1 MTLRLKTRLT
11 LVMTLLVVAPLA
23 IASLL
28 GIVSFTHELIQKTY
42 EQGQLI
48 SQQIY
53 EQVREV
59 LANEPRVPPPK
70 NDLPAFSEFLKDV
83 LSSNAGLTSL
93 LESTSNNSPTI
104 VYIAVTDVNN
114 TILAHSG
121 SQLVAAE
128 PFSRLTLA
136 SPFYQLKTLY
146 YSNRFTN
153 FEVAFPMVDSQKRLV
168 ATVRVAMNA
177 ALIQSKL
184 NEYIR
189 KSLVTA
195 GLALLIATTA
205 AALLSTLLLKPLA
218 FISAGIERMVRGEFG
233 KPIRMSRRDELGMVS
248 LGLNEIGQRLE
259 VNQEEI
265 DTLKGNIGQI
275 IKNLEEKLIFLNPER
290 QVIVLSPSA
299 ASLLSLTP
307 ETALGRTLNEVLP
320 GEHPLIDLVEAAFG
334 VRQSLTKSNVQL
346 PSSAGPITVRVHLLQ
361 ESNRSLGALV
371 VFRDPQTVATLE
383 SQLEYAEKLA
393 ALSSLTSGIAH
404 EIKNPLNAIVIY
416 LELLRAKVTA
426 ESGAEKNLSIITQ
439 EIKRLERVVRNFL
452 NFNRPVQVNLQEVEI
467 YPMVQEVVNLAF
479 TEAAR
484 FNVQILLE
492 NRNQA
497 PKVRLDRDLIKQ
509 CMLNIVLNGC
519 QAMPQGGELKIGWDV
534 QNGSLEIR
542 VKDTGIGISP
552 EDRAKLFKLYFTTK
566 ANGNG
571 IGLATVFKIVQ
582 LHNGEILVDSE
593 VGQGSTFTVR
603 LPVT

>member
-1 MTLRLKTRLT
+1 
-11 LVMTLLVVAPLA
+11 
-23 IASLL
+23 
-28 GIVSFTHELIQKTY
+28 
-42 EQGQLI
+42 
-48 SQQIY
+48 
-53 EQVREV
+53 
-59 LANEPRVPPPK
+59 
-70 NDLPAFSEFLKDV
+70 
-83 LSSNAGLTSL
+83 
-93 LESTSNNSPTI
+93 
-104 VYIAVTDVNN
+104 
-114 TILAHSG
+114 
-121 SQLVAAE
+121 
-128 PFSRLTLA
+128 
-136 SPFYQLKTLY
+136 
-146 YSNRFTN
+146 
-153 FEVAFPMVDSQKRLV
+153 
-168 ATVRVAMNA
+168 
-177 ALIQSKL
+177 
-184 NEYIR
+184 
-189 KSLVTA
+189 
-195 GLALLIATTA
+195 
-205 AALLSTLLLKPLA
+205 
-218 FISAGIERMVRGEFG
+218 
-233 KPIRMSRRDELGMVS
+233 MVS

-259 VNQEEI
+259 VNREEI
-265 DTLKGNIGQI
+265 DALKGNIGQI
-275 IKNLEEKLIFLNPER
+275 VKSLEEKLIFLNPER

-299 ASLLSLTP
+299 ASLLGLTP
-307 ETALGRTLNEVLP
+307 ETALGKTLNEVLP
-320 GEHPLIDLVEAAFG
+320 GEHPLIDLIEAAFG
-334 VRQSLTKSNVQL
+334 LRQSLTKSNVQL
-346 PSSAGPITVRVHLLQ
+346 HSSGGPITVRVHLLQ

-404 EIKNPLNAIVIY
+404 EIKNPLNAIVIH
-416 LELLRAKVTA
+416 LELLKAKVGA

-452 NFNRPVQVNLQEVEI
+452 NFNRPLQVNLQEVEI
-467 YPMVQEVVNLAF
+467 CPMIQEVVNLAF

-492 NRNQA
+492 NQNQV

-519 QAMPQGGELKIGWDV
+519 QAMPKGGELKIGWDV
-534 QNGSLEIR
+534 QNGFVEIR

-593 VGQGSTFTVR
+593 IGRGSTFTVK